1 MDLTSR
7 ETWTIIH
14 GLVLG
19 TLFLLAF
26 AGGLAGLWSLR
37 SGLITTKGIKER
49 MRRLYVGAWGMAAV
63 AWLTVITGTWIVY
76 PWYRVKLA
84 PVGDDLYAG
93 CAGVIRP
100 SATCSPRDFLKS
112 NVSGQTDNWHQFGM
126 EWKEHVSWAA
136 PILATAA
143 AFLLF
148 YYGPRLI
155 ARPWLRMVV
164 IVMFVGAFAAAVVG
178 GAFGAFL
185 NKVAPII

>member
-1 MDLTSR
+1 MDMTSR

-14 GLVLG
+14 GLILG

-37 SGLITTKGIKER
+37 SGLITTKGIQEG

-93 CAGVIRP
+93 CAGTIRP
-100 SATCSPRDFLKS
+100 SATCP
-112 NVSGQTDNWHQFGM
+112 
-126 EWKEHVSWAA
+126 
-136 PILATAA
+136 AT
-143 AFLLF
+143 F
-148 YYGPRLI
+148 
-155 ARPWLRMVV
+155 
-164 IVMFVGAFAAAVVG
+164 
-178 GAFGAFL
+178 
-185 NKVAPII
+185 